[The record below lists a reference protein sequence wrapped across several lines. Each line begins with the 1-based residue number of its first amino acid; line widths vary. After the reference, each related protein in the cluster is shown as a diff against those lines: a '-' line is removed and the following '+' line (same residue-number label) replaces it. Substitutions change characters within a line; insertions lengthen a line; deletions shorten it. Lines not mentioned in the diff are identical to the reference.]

1 MPRLKLRVEVLEDR
15 SVPSVFTVTSAFDNG
30 AAGTLRWAIVQANAH
45 PNSLNI
51 DNVVDEVHFSL
62 PGPFPHVLQLN
73 APLPAVTE
81 PVLIDGWTQPV
92 ALTNSVVDQQSLYL
106 DGPMPQ
112 DPNSRKFA
120 IVRGIVTN
128 DQRVFPPPTEVDNFP
143 PKFRPR
149 FFDPSLVVPLL
160 PKREDDPPPPLPSLA
175 KVFTKLGDDELAP
188 PPARLPDQFRRI
200 GGAEP
205 GIFLPGQEQLTGKIL
220 GELFE
225 DHDGNGLRGEDEP
238 PLAGRVV
245 FIDLNQNGKLDDG
258 EPTTVTNDKGE
269 YRFIDLRPA
278 TYTVRQVLQPH
289 LVQTLPAKGE
299 GNWVELHAGETVME
313 VDFGTVKVQRR
324 RVEVSTESEATEQ
337 EMGPQSDAQPGDDEH
352 GELLGSGAALLALGW
367 GLKSPRK
374 QAEQQD

>member
-1 MPRLKLRVEVLEDR
+1 MPRLQLRVEVLEDR

-258 EPTTVTNDKGE
+258 EPTAVTNDKGE
-269 YRFIDLRPA
+269 YRFIEIGRA
-278 TYTVRQVLQPH
+278 SCR
-289 LVQTLPAKGE
+289 E
-299 GNWVELHAGETVME
+299 
-313 VDFGTVKVQRR
+313 
-324 RVEVSTESEATEQ
+324 RV
-337 EMGPQSDAQPGDDEH
+337 
-352 GELLGSGAALLALGW
+352 
-367 GLKSPRK
+367 
-374 QAEQQD
+374 